1 MKETALEKLDLDHIN
16 GSLAEKA
23 DDQLRS
29 FHIYYGLGDERTIKQ
44 LSVLTGE
51 SEHKLKSW
59 RRRFSWERRVRA
71 LDSKV
76 ISLIDEK
83 FGDLYSE
90 VKGIC
95 QQVIFDLMGAAKD
108 DIESG
113 ELKIRNIK
121 DLETVMKMDMLLRG
135 EATERVESKSVVV
148 SLKQDLANMS
158 VKQLEE
164 ILDNE
169 GK

>member
-1 MKETALEKLDLDHIN
+1 MSEYSLEKLDMGFSKN
-16 GSLAEKA
+16 SLTKKA
-23 DDQLRS
+23 DIQLRA
-29 FHIYYGLGDERTIKQ
+29 FHVYYSLGEERNYKKAGQ
-44 LSVLTGE
+44 LVGE
-51 SEHKLKSW
+51 SAVQVGAW
-59 RRRFSWERRVRA
+59 ARRFNWQRRVEA

-76 ISLIDEK
+76 GKFIDEK

-90 VKGIC
+90 VKGVC
-95 QQVIFDLMGAAKD
+95 QQVIFDLMQTAKD
-108 DIESG
+108 DIEAG

-164 ILDNE
+164 ILDND